1 MSVYDDLLEEVR
13 TKVDAFRQ
21 TTAKEYIPQMYLAL
35 HDENPDLTP
44 EDIRERIEK
53 DCLDIWK
60 PRTILDALPDEAK
73 DPKKQKSARA
83 RQNKAICAAETAAQ
97 SSARNKKEIVIGMDG
112 KAVENNT
119 PSLSGTLSNLPLL
132 SDDGND
138 NQLQDHSLIP
148 FEFSLRVQDVLD
160 YLFPGSRKKYHNE
173 ERVWFSGVVDKSTDE
188 VISAAIGR
196 RKTSL
201 DGDTCDDNDR
211 LRL

>member
-138 NQLQDHSLIP
+138 NRLQDHSLIP
-148 FEFSLRVQDVLD
+148 FEFSLLIKDVLG
-160 YLFPGSRKKYHNE
+160 YLIPIIPKKGHE
-173 ERVWFSGVVDKSTDE
+173 EDQMWFNGLLDE
-188 VISAAIGR
+188 TSSKVISAAIGR
-196 RKTSL
+196 RRT
-201 DGDTCDDNDR
+201 
-211 LRL
+211 

>member
-35 HDENPDLTP
+35 HEENPDLTP
-44 EDIRERIEK
+44 EDVRERIEK

-73 DPKKQKSARA
+73 DPTKQKSARA
-83 RQNKAICAAETAAQ
+83 RQNKPNCAAETAAQ
-97 SSARNKKEIVIGMDG
+97 SSKKKEEIVIDIEG
-112 KAVENNT
+112 KPADDFIPPLT
-119 PSLSGTLSNLPLL
+119 GSLSAQSSNTDNRLQNNNLL
-132 SDDGND
+132 
-138 NQLQDHSLIP
+138 P
-148 FEFSLRVQDVLD
+148 FEFSLRVQDVLS

-173 ERVWFSGVVDKSTDE
+173 DRVWFSGVLDKSTGE
-188 VISAAIGR
+188 TISAAIGR
-196 RKTSL
+196 RRTSL

-211 LRL
+211 L